1 MTTPVQIDN
10 ATDRQ
15 SLELDPKL
23 TVSRILEIY
32 LIAKDRNADAD
43 LDGLRKTGLRE

>member
-1 MTTPVQIDN
+1 MTMPVQIDN

-32 LIAKDRNADAD
+32 LIAKYRNPDAY
-43 LDGLRKTGLRE
+43 LDGLRKTGLPE

>member
-10 ATDRQ
+10 ATTRR

-32 LIAKDRNADAD
+32 LIARYRNPDAD
-43 LDGLRKTGLRE
+43 LDGLRKAGLPE